1 VLFLT
6 HHCITHPPI
15 PPSTI
20 AVFDSPHPHT
30 PSAHPQ
36 KNRTPPGFRRVG
48 FIYSGN
54 VLLSRNLKM
63 HYHRGCSVSL
73 PCSEWLRVVPL
84 RYCHQKA
91 GEAEAS
97 PWGDLVFRGRSLL
110 NFTRNS
116 DDLTL
121 RSMLCSVGATQSNFS
136 HRLFKR
142 TTRSLTTA

>member
-1 VLFLT
+1 MFYHT
-6 HHCITHPPI
+6 IGA
-15 PPSTI
+15 PSKKR
-20 AVFDSPHPHT
+20 
-30 PSAHPQ
+30 Q
-36 KNRTPPGFRRVG
+36 NPPGIRRGG

-97 PWGDLVFRGRSLL
+97 PWGDLEFGGRSLL

-116 DDLTL
+116 DDLTF
-121 RSMLCSVGATQSNFS
+121 RSMLCPCSGSPNQTSAIVYLKEQ
-136 HRLFKR
+136 R
-142 TTRSLTTA
+142 TL